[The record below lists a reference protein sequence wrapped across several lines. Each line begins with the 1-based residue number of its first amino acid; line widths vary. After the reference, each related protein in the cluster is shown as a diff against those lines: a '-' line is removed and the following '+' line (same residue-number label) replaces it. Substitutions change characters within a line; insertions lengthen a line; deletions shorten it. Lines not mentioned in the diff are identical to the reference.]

1 MPKKLYNLNIMF
13 WLQDLISILSPELL
27 VLLALIIAVFLSTSG
42 YKDIIWIVSVL
53 LMSTGCLHLVKSSIL
68 LTEPIQILNG
78 MFIADNLSTLM
89 RLLILFTAI
98 LIILGS
104 VKYSEGFIHKSEFFI
119 VLLAAVLGSMFL
131 VSANDLITLFIAL
144 ETLGLSS
151 IMLIGYSKYDSRS
164 NEAALKY
171 LLNSAS
177 ASAIFLFGLSL
188 IYGITGATQFQE
200 IKYKLLQLSANESI
214 SSSLLIIVLILI
226 LGGLAFKL
234 GSAPLHMWS
243 PDVYEG
249 APTPATAFLSVIS
262 KAAGFAISLRIL
274 ITLFDFA
281 NQVWQPILLGLA
293 VLSMLLGNFV
303 ALGEA
308 INKSSIKRLMAYS
321 SIAQVGYILIGLAL
335 FTDATVSASI
345 FYIIVYSIMN
355 LGAFLCIIAFGNEA
369 NSDSISDYSG
379 LVKKK
384 PLLAFA
390 FSICLFNLAGLPLP
404 PAGFIA
410 KFILFKASFES
421 GHIGIILGTLALL
434 TTILSIYYY
443 LLIVKLMLVDKPS
456 EAVLKI
462 GSENKELLGKSNAL
476 NAAIAISVSVIFIA
490 AIVSSGIL
498 KATNNTTASINPN
511 QERLISHK

>member
-1 MPKKLYNLNIMF
+1 
-13 WLQDLISILSPELL
+13 
-27 VLLALIIAVFLSTSG
+27 
-42 YKDIIWIVSVL
+42 
-53 LMSTGCLHLVKSSIL
+53 
-68 LTEPIQILNG
+68 
-78 MFIADNLSTLM
+78 
-89 RLLILFTAI
+89 
-98 LIILGS
+98 
-104 VKYSEGFIHKSEFFI
+104 
-119 VLLAAVLGSMFL
+119 
-131 VSANDLITLFIAL
+131 
-144 ETLGLSS
+144 
-151 IMLIGYSKYDSRS
+151 
-164 NEAALKY
+164 
-171 LLNSAS
+171 
-177 ASAIFLFGLSL
+177 
-188 IYGITGATQFQE
+188 
-200 IKYKLLQLSANESI
+200 
-214 SSSLLIIVLILI
+214 
-226 LGGLAFKL
+226 
-234 GSAPLHMWS
+234 
-243 PDVYEG
+243 
-249 APTPATAFLSVIS
+249 
-262 KAAGFAISLRIL
+262 
-274 ITLFDFA
+274 
-281 NQVWQPILLGLA
+281 
-293 VLSMLLGNFV
+293 MLLGNFV